1 MRPSFHCDT
10 GTILS
15 HEYTTDGF
23 LRVYGRVAK
32 VGDLVYRDGN
42 STRTEYVSSD
52 VLFAKDSIDSLKMV
66 PLTLDHPSEIVT
78 PENSREYQRGMT
90 GHSVIIDGDF
100 LGVTM
105 TVTDSEAID
114 AIVSG
119 KARELSCGYRAT
131 VAHRGDSGKYE
142 QLSRNYNHVAIVERG
157 RAGPNVRV
165 MLDSA
170 DTNEDSIECW
180 IADSGQIADDSSG
193 VSNPVTPNNSNLRGS
208 KPRRDMASRQFT
220 INNEIITVEEGIAA
234 DAIASL
240 LCQIKEMKGDEKED
254 SAKLSSMG
262 YSGYWDAIDGLKSK
276 LDAAESTL
284 SETKTKLDAAEG
296 KAAGLELQLNDRA
309 DSATAEVKTDAADI
323 EQIRAD
329 AEAKISGEVKARLD
343 AWAEVTPRLPKDFT
357 IDHSLDVSGIYRAY
371 LSAVHPQLSLDG
383 KDAAYIE
390 GVYQGLS
397 IGVANKAD
405 AARNEIHNARAN
417 VAVNASHKFDANKS
431 STMSAARSKPLPG
444 VSAKGDK

>member
-1 MRPSFHCDT
+1 
-10 GTILS
+10 
-15 HEYTTDGF
+15 
-23 LRVYGRVAK
+23 
-32 VGDLVYRDGN
+32 
-42 STRTEYVSSD
+42 
-52 VLFAKDSIDSLKMV
+52 
-66 PLTLDHPSEIVT
+66 
-78 PENSREYQRGMT
+78 
-90 GHSVIIDGDF
+90 
-100 LGVTM
+100 
-105 TVTDSEAID
+105 
-114 AIVSG
+114 
-119 KARELSCGYRAT
+119 
-131 VAHRGDSGKYE
+131 
-142 QLSRNYNHVAIVERG
+142 
-157 RAGPNVRV
+157 
-165 MLDSA
+165 
-170 DTNEDSIECW
+170 
-180 IADSGQIADDSSG
+180 
-193 VSNPVTPNNSNLRGS
+193 
-208 KPRRDMASRQFT
+208 MASRQFT

-397 IGVANKAD
+397 IGAVNKAD

-444 VSAKGDK
+444 VSAKGEK